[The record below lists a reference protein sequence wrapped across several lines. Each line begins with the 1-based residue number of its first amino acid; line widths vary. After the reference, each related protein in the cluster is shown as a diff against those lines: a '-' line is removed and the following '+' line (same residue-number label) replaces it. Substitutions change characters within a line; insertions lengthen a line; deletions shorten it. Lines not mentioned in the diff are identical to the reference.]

1 MGDFRKLKDQLDSDE
16 TDKTMKKVEAM
27 IMSMTPYE
35 RTHPDAL
42 TIQRKIRIA
51 KGAGLDINEVHRI
64 VKQFEQ
70 SRKMM
75 KQMGGMMKNNRR
87 GGRFKLPF

>member
-1 MGDFRKLKDQLDSDE
+1 M
-16 TDKTMKKVEAM
+16 VEAM

-35 RTHPDAL
+35 RTHPDAV

-51 KGAGLDINEVHRI
+51 KGAGLDIQDVHRI

-75 KQMGGMMKNNRR
+75 KQMGGMMKGKR
-87 GGRFKLPF
+87 GRGMKLPF